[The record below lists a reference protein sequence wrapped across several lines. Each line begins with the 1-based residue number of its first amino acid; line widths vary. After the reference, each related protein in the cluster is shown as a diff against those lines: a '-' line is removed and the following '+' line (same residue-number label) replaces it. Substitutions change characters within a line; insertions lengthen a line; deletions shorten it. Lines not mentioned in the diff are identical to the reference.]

1 MGACND
7 PKIRIEFLRSLENR
21 TGFKALG
28 NGDQQCAGLFNPGSF
43 QCSLIERIARQHTNV
58 VVFRSAG
65 HVGLVFDYNEGLSS
79 LLQFSSDQTAH
90 AAITDEND
98 MALGSH
104 GLWCFLLW
112 FGGLWMGY
120 DERENEGIEEDRDRS
135 EEQTSE
141 LPSLSRT

>member
-1 MGACND
+1 MLDFRIRMGACND

-79 LLQFSSDQTAH
+79 LLQFSSDQTAQIGRAH
-90 AAITDEND
+90 VVKGKSVSVRVD
-98 MALGSH
+98 LG
-104 GLWCFLLW
+104 GRRILKKKKKKK
-112 FGGLWMGY
+112 
-120 DERENEGIEEDRDRS
+120 
-135 EEQTSE
+135 
-141 LPSLSRT
+141 

>member
-1 MGACND
+1 MLDFRIRMGACND

-79 LLQFSSDQTAH
+79 LLQFSSDQTR
-90 AAITDEND
+90 
-98 MALGSH
+98 L
-104 GLWCFLLW
+104 
-112 FGGLWMGY
+112 
-120 DERENEGIEEDRDRS
+120 EEH
-135 EEQTSE
+135 TSE
-141 LPSLSRT
+141 LQSLMRISYAVF